1 MPYSIRKRKC
11 KRSDG
16 GSGSYTMTYTDKKGK
31 YHSNC
36 HRSKK
41 SARAQIGAIEMKES
55 ILRELI
61 REQMLGLFDG
71 IFEENF
77 EDGSDNVAIGQATR

>member
-1 MPYSIRKRKC
+1 VPYNIRKRKC

-31 YHSNC
+31 HHSNC

-55 ILRELI
+55 MLRELI
-61 REQMLGLFDG
+61 REQILESVDGL
-71 IFEENF
+71 FEENF
-77 EDGSDNVAIGQATR
+77 EACSHDVATGEST

>member
-31 YHSNC
+31 HHSNC

-71 IFEENF
+71 LLEENF
-77 EDGSDNVAIGQATR
+77 EDGPYNVSSC

>member
-1 MPYSIRKRKC
+1 MPYNIRKRKC

-55 ILRELI
+55 MLRKLI
-61 REQMLGLFDG
+61 REQLLESVDGL
-71 IFEENF
+71 FEENF
-77 EDGSDNVAIGQATR
+77 ETCSYDVEAGESP

>member
-1 MPYSIRKRKC
+1 
-11 KRSDG
+11 
-16 GSGSYTMTYTDKKGK
+16 MTYTDKKGK

-41 SARAQIGAIEMKES
+41 SARAQIGAIEMDES

-61 REQMLGLFDG
+61 REQMMELFDG
-71 IFEENF
+71 LFEYNLDE
-77 EDGSDNVAIGQATR
+77 GSKDV

>member
-31 YHSNC
+31 HHSNC
-36 HRSKK
+36 HRSKE

-61 REQMLGLFDG
+61 REQMLELFDG
-71 IFEENF
+71 LLEENF
-77 EDGSDNVAIGQATR
+77 EDGPCDVAHC